1 MTRLLANRDFRLY
14 WAGATISLF
23 GDGVY
28 FVAIAWQ
35 VYDLSNTPS
44 ALAVVGA
51 FWMLPQ
57 LGGVL
62 FAGAISDRF
71 DRKRVMVWANVTSG
85 LAIGAIA
92 VLSLEGTLELWH
104 LWILVVVYG
113 LGVALFI
120 PAAGAFVPEIVP
132 ADMLVEANAMRQ
144 FVRPLAMRLAG
155 PALGGVLVAAAGLGT
170 AFLADA
176 LSFFVA
182 AGTLMLIRR
191 TAPERA
197 TSVATSFSQEVMDG
211 VRFIRSQNWLWISLL
226 AAAGWLLIYVGPL
239 EVLLPFLVKNEIGA
253 GARGLGFVF
262 AAGGLGAMLLSY
274 VVAQAGLPRR
284 ALAFMYGTWS
294 LATFALGTVG
304 LAVSLWQAMLSSFF
318 FFAFANVGEIVWQTL
333 LQRRVPNELRG
344 RVASVDWLVS
354 TGLVPV
360 SFVITGPVAGAIG
373 AGATMLGAGI
383 LGGLLLAVVM
393 VLPPVLAPEEETP
406 APAHA

>member
-132 ADMLVEANAMRQ
+132 AD
-144 FVRPLAMRLAG
+144 
-155 PALGGVLVAAAGLGT
+155 VLVAAAGLGT

-176 LSFFVA
+176 LSFFFA
-182 AGTLMLIRR
+182 ACTLILIRR
-191 TAPERA
+191 KAPERA
-197 TSVATSFSQEVMDG
+197 PSGASSFSQEVMDG
-211 VRFIRSQNWLWISLL
+211 VRFIRTQNWLWISLL
-226 AAAGWLLIYVGPL
+226 AAAGWLLLYVGPL

-344 RVASVDWLVS
+344 RVTSVDWLVS

-360 SFVITGPVAGAIG
+360 SFVITGPVAGAVG
-373 AGATMLGAGI
+373 AGATMVGAGV
-383 LGGLLLAVVM
+383 LGGLLLAAVM
-393 VLPPVLAPEEETP
+393 VLPPVLAPGEETP